1 VEKKKI
7 EKDKFE
13 FSPKDP
19 RRTFLSLV
27 SRTYPHGHEEEVL
40 EFLPELNK
48 DSIGNYYKIIG
59 SSPTTMFTSHL
70 DTADHR
76 QNDVVLYS
84 DRESGS
90 EIISTDGKTILGAD
104 DKAGVTVMLY
114 MMEKGVPGLY
124 YFFIGEE
131 RGGIGSRQ
139 LSEIFGELDYLKEIK
154 RCVSFDRRDCHS
166 IITRQLSKECCSN
179 EFAEALCSEY
189 NKSGFSMRPDPTGI
203 FTDSAMLMGK
213 IPECTNVSVGYYKE
227 HTPGE
232 HQNMDHLIK
241 LCEASVEVDWDSLPT
256 VREIV
261 STEISAKAKMLV
273 KELNKMPIFSGLED
287 GMLYFDIEGLS
298 AMEVVS
304 SIDEIQSVLGKHG
317 VGQVASMDNGYIIIE
332 LGI

>member
-1 VEKKKI
+1 MAKKKI
-7 EKDKFE
+7 DKDRFVL
-13 FSPKDP
+13 SPGDP

-27 SRTYPHGHEEEVL
+27 TKTYPHGHEEEVL
-40 EFLPELNK
+40 DLLPDLQK

-59 SSPTTMFTSHL
+59 TNPTTMFTSHL

-76 QNDVVLYS
+76 QYETNLYS
-84 DRESGS
+84 EIVDGS

-114 MMEKGVPGLY
+114 MMEQGVPGLY

-139 LSEIFGELDYLKEIK
+139 LSEIFGELDYLDGIK

-166 IITRQLSKECCSN
+166 IITKQLSKECCSG
-179 EFAEALCSEY
+179 EFADALCAQY
-189 NKSGFSMRPDPTGI
+189 NKSGFTMKPDPTGI
-203 FTDSAMLMGK
+203 FTDSAMFMGN
-213 IPECTNVSVGYYKE
+213 ISECTNVSVGYYKE

-241 LCEASVEVDWDSLPT
+241 LCRASVEVDWDSLPT

-261 STEISAKAKMLV
+261 RREVSQEAKTLLKS
-273 KELNKMPIFSGLED
+273 LNKMENFSGLEE
-287 GMLYFDIEGLS
+287 GELYFDIEGFS
-298 AMEVVS
+298 PGEVVTALDG
-304 SIDEIQSVLGKHG
+304 IMSVLGKHG
-317 VGQVASMDNGYIIIE
+317 VGQSARMDNGYIIVNLDI
-332 LGI
+332 